1 MEPDVGVDHNDVSR
15 VKDGADNSPTGPPTL
30 WRRPEVPGLTARYL
44 SLPGGHV
51 HVINVEVSS
60 GSRGSDEDPRLLRWG
75 GVRVEEVRTTVEMM
89 ELRDFVDVYK
99 LCAVCRV
106 TSFAVPP
113 RYNKR
118 CCYK

>member
-1 MEPDVGVDHNDVSR
+1 MEPDVGVDDYDVSR
-15 VKDGADNSPTGPPTL
+15 VEDGADNSPTGPPTL
-30 WRRPEVPGLTARYL
+30 WRRPEVPGLTAGYL

-89 ELRDFVDVYK
+89 ELLGHGLLADGP
-99 LCAVCRV
+99 AN
-106 TSFAVPP
+106 VPQGVLHLLHRHP
-113 RYNKR
+113 GGGGGG
-118 CCYK
+118 